1 MAHPNISLRLRVTDR
16 KVKDF
21 CFSLISLSVRKKSLG
36 LVSRRPRSE
45 IKYQQKNHCGEVL
58 NFFLTE
64 DHKTT
69 LTFCQV
75 IILLYPKVLRGT
87 LRVDL
92 VIFRRRPALSKVSIS
107 KKLSTI
113 LVFFPRQNRF
123 SRPNGQLLP
132 KACLIYSES
141 Y

>member
-1 MAHPNISLRLRVTDR
+1 MSH
-16 KVKDF
+16 
-21 CFSLISLSVRKKSLG
+21 
-36 LVSRRPRSE
+36 RPRSE

-107 KKLSTI
+107 KKLSMLLSFRF
-113 LVFFPRQNRF
+113 LVSSFHKVIENVTDIFFPKNGHF
-123 SRPNGQLLP
+123 WNSVRPVQSTT
-132 KACLIYSES
+132 AQYSTEMN
-141 Y
+141 